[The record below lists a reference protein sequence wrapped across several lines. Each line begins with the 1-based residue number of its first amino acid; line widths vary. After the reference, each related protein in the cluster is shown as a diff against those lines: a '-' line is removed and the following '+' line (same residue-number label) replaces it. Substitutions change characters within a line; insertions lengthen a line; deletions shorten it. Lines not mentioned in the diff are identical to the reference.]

1 MEVDGKEFMRNVGIE
16 QDKDRLAKEQK
27 RLEALKREAYLREE
41 ENRQGSPE
49 DAAFL
54 DLALNTSA
62 PSSDAMNE
70 PTIEDIKLEQED
82 PQAQK
87 KKYILL
93 GIALILVFV
102 ITILVIRVISN
113 SDTEE
118 KMENLNPQHTEQG
131 ADTILN
137 KIDSNEQ
144 YQQAIDKNLAKEEQK
159 KLDEAKKSTV
169 PDMGLAEEKVE
180 NTPLVIEKPKPK
192 ELKKDLFGLNEQKA
206 NEKAEE
212 VEKQSVTKTV
222 TEPKTRIDSIYKKI
236 EDDKKEV
243 ITTKVKTES
252 SVFTP
257 KATTTPKQQES
268 KPVAQK
274 PVAKKTTTPTSSKV
288 SGYYIQ
294 IGAFTKQPSPKLL
307 AEVSSKGFNYVVHP
321 MVIKGKK
328 YNKVLIGSYPSRK
341 AAQNDLNNV
350 KQKLKKSGAYIL
362 KF

>member
-1 MEVDGKEFMRNVGIE
+1 MEVDGKEFMRNVGLE
-16 QDKDRLAKEQK
+16 QDKDKLAREQK

-41 ENRQGSPE
+41 AEKMNSPE
-49 DAAFL
+49 EAAFI
-54 DLALNTSA
+54 DLSLNSTPP
-62 PSSDAMNE
+62 PSSNTMNE
-70 PTIEDIKLEQED
+70 QTIEDIKLEQED
-82 PQAQK
+82 PQATK

-102 ITILVIRVISN
+102 ITILVIRLISN

-118 KMENLNPQHTEQG
+118 KMENLNPQHKELG
-131 ADTILN
+131 ADKILD
-137 KIDSNEQ
+137 KIDTNEE
-144 YQQAIDKNLAKEEQK
+144 YQQAIDKNLAKEESK
-159 KLDEAKKSTV
+159 KLDEAKKSAV
-169 PDMGLAEEKVE
+169 PNVGLEEEKVE

-206 NEKAEE
+206 KE
-212 VEKQSVTKTV
+212 VAVKTEVKKTV
-222 TEPKTRIDSIYKKI
+222 SKPKNRIDSIYQKI
-236 EDDKKEV
+236 EEQDKEEV

-257 KATTTPKQQES
+257 KKPAPAPKKVVKS
-268 KPVAQK
+268 VVKK
-274 PVAKKTTTPTSSKV
+274 PVAKTTTASSKV
-288 SGYYIQ
+288 SGYYVQ
-294 IGAFTKQPSPKLL
+294 IGAFTKQPSSKLL
-307 AEVSSKGFNYVVHP
+307 NEIKAKGFSYVVHP

-328 YNKVLIGSYPSRK
+328 YNKVLIGSYPTRK